1 MDVFAL
7 TRTLVDIESVTN
19 NEGAVG
25 LYLFELLSKLAA
37 RTSGLAELC
46 DVEPGRSNVFAH
58 WGTPKVTLSTHMD
71 TVPPFFP
78 SSEDA
83 DFIWGRGSA
92 DAKGIIA
99 SMICAAEELLAAG
112 VRDFGLLFLVGE
124 ERNSAGAYAAA
135 RDGRG
140 SHSKYLIN
148 GEPTENKLALASKGM
163 LRYELDACGKLAHS
177 AYPELGDSAIDKLLD
192 SLEKVRRIALP
203 EDPLLG
209 KSTLNVGVI
218 SGGRAP
224 NVISDAARAEIA
236 IRLVGEP
243 GPVRDA
249 MLRAVNGGVEA
260 REVLFTPAVKLQ
272 SLAGF
277 ETTIVAFTT
286 DIPALE
292 GAWGKPL
299 LIGPGSIHL
308 AHTSEERVPKRELV
322 QATGVY
328 RQMVTQLLAAC

>member
-7 TRTLVDIESVTN
+7 TRALVDIESITN
-19 NEGAVG
+19 HEEAVG
-25 LYLFELLSKLAA
+25 LYLLDLLSGLAA
-37 RTSGLAELC
+37 RTSGRAERC
-46 DVEPGRSNVFAH
+46 DVEPGRFNVFAY
-58 WGTPKVTLSTHMD
+58 WGQSRITLSTHMD

-78 SSEDA
+78 SHEDA

-99 SMICAAEELLAAG
+99 SMICAAEELLAGG

-140 SHSKYLIN
+140 SRYVIN

-163 LRYELDACGKLAHS
+163 LRYELEARGKLAHS
-177 AYPELGDSAIDKLLD
+177 AYPELGESAIDRLLD
-192 SLEKVRRIALP
+192 ALEKVRRIPLP
-203 EDPLLG
+203 HDPLLG
-209 KSTLNVGVI
+209 KSTLNIGVI

-224 NVISDAARAEIA
+224 NVISDSARAEIA
-236 IRLVGEP
+236 IRLVDDP
-243 GPVRDA
+243 APIRSA
-249 MLRAVNGGVEA
+249 MLQAVNGSVEA
-260 REVLFTPAVKLQ
+260 REVLFTPAVKLEP
-272 SLAGF
+272 LAGL
-277 ETTIVAFTT
+277 ETTVVAFTT

-299 LIGPGSIHL
+299 LIGPGNIHL
-308 AHTSEERVPKRELV
+308 AHTSEERVPRRELL
-322 QATGVY
+322 QATKIY